1 MCDHLMKYMMR
12 EIFHTQFMY
21 GLMVKTVS
29 MLILFD
35 LIHHLYMNLSILL
48 LIPLEIVFVI
58 VVGQL
63 PKVFF
68 VSSVITPPTS
78 SPASVSAT
86 NPTASSIN
94 NTQKNNMK
102 F

>member
-1 MCDHLMKYMMR
+1 MR
-12 EIFHTQFMY
+12 EIFHTQLMY

-35 LIHHLYMNLSILL
+35 LIHHLYMNISILL

-68 VSSVITPPTS
+68 VSSVITSTS

-94 NTQKNNMK
+94 NTPKRTI
-102 F
+102 